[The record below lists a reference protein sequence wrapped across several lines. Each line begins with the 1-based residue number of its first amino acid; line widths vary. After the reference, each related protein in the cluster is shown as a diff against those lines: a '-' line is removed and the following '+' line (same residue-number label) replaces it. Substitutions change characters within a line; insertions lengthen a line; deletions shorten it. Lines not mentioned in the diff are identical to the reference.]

1 MIIFNL
7 KNILI
12 YIIFLSAFLFVINF
26 FFKQYLFCLDLPS
39 AKKFCHK
46 KLLINEHAVVPL
58 SGSFYFFCIF
68 FFILLFFNLEI
79 DVFLISSFFLLLGFV
94 SDIRLINSP
103 KIRMIIQILIII
115 VYLLYNHQLNV
126 EVQIPIIDFLLGYEF
141 FRVIFTSFLL
151 LILVNGINFIDGTN
165 LLASLNLLIIS
176 FFLILITNENSNI
189 SLSENLAFMFLSIFV
204 FCIYN
209 FFGKNFL
216 GDGGAYGLA
225 IFFGLL
231 IIIEIAKYKWIS
243 PYFVVNLLFYPA
255 FENFFTIVRRSF
267 KQNRNFLPDND
278 HLHHLFFKL
287 LSKKNFF
294 NKKYLNSSFTG
305 IFLNLYFF
313 LSTAIAYNYI
323 SYTKIQII
331 IIVSNIVIYLI
342 TYLLITKC
350 FKKNII

>member
-12 YIIFLSAFLFVINF
+12 LIIFLSAFLFTINF
-26 FFKQYLFCLDLPS
+26 FFKKYFFCLDLS
-39 AKKFCHK
+39 SEKNFRHK
-46 KLLINEHAVVPL
+46 ELLNNEHTIVPL

-68 FFILLFFNLEI
+68 FLIFLFFNLEI
-79 DVFLISSFFLLLGFV
+79 DVFLISLFFLLLGFV
-94 SDIRLINSP
+94 SDIRFINSP

-115 VYLLYNHQLNV
+115 IYLLYNRQLNV
-126 EVQIPIIDFLLGYEF
+126 EVRISIIDFLLSYEL
-141 FRVIFTSFLL
+141 FRIVFISFLL

-189 SLSENLAFMFLSIFV
+189 PLSENLTFMFLSIFV

-231 IIIEIAKYKWIS
+231 IILEITKYKWIS

-255 FENFFTIVRRSF
+255 FENFFTIMRRSF
-267 KQNRNFLPDND
+267 NQNKKFSPDND
-278 HLHHLFFKL
+278 HLHHLFFKFL
-287 LSKKNFF
+287 AKKSFF
-294 NKKYLNSSFTG
+294 SKKYLNSSFTG

-313 LSTAIAYNYI
+313 LSIAIAYNYI

-342 TYLLITKC
+342 AYLLLAK
-350 FKKNII
+350 FFRKNNI